1 MLSCGC
7 VDLTASTSGPK
18 CQVVSEH
25 SGGFSTHVARA
36 GSYPNTDFVTDLF
49 TKDQVMGGF
58 NIADAAVG
66 ASLFLALGDYQG
78 STVGIVRITYS
89 IDAANLDIT
98 IKKHRTAHGLTV
110 MNQPFSVLVYSSKCN
125 LRNIFIETV
134 PPEEGLPKVQQK
146 D

>member
-1 MLSCGC
+1 MAYSLKHFSIGLVIMSFGC

-25 SGGFSTHVARA
+25 SGVFPTHVARA
-36 GSYPNTDFVTDLF
+36 GSYSNTDFVTDLF
-49 TKDQVMGGF
+49 TKSKVMGGF
-58 NIADAAVG
+58 SIADAAVG

-98 IKKHRTAHGLTV
+98 IKNTGQHMV
-110 MNQPFSVLVYSSKCN
+110 
-125 LRNIFIETV
+125 
-134 PPEEGLPKVQQK
+134 
-146 D
+146 